1 MNLRKTKLHLSL
13 ASLYSNYQGAKQH
26 TGTVVC
32 AIAASSML
40 LSAPVLAQQTTD
52 TAAPAAKP
60 GALSDQIQ
68 SINITATKRKE
79 DASKVPLSVSVI
91 GGDELTAQHITDF
104 ADATRS
110 IPNISFSGGGGGG
123 FAGNGPGLSNVAIR
137 GVSSDAGSATVGIY
151 LDDVSMTSGNLY
163 SQGSAE
169 PKFFDLDHI
178 EVLRGPQGTLYGAS
192 SMGGTIKFISNQPN
206 TKVNSTDIYT
216 EVSSTSGGGTNY
228 LGNVVLNKVLKA
240 DELAVRVGIQTA
252 HNGGFINL
260 VDPNTTATTATG
272 INTEDDAVVRMALKW
287 NVTKDLTLTPSIFY
301 QRVKTG
307 DIDVA
312 YTQTLNGVALP
323 TNTTSKTVREPGKDV
338 LTVPSL
344 TLNYDTGFGDLTS
357 VTSYFKRNFDRTQ
370 DGTTVNSSYLGSQQI
385 GSQLITSTIPS
396 IAGKPLSATNPS
408 LLSVVGSLSSAVYL
422 NNGVTQFSQ
431 EVRLLSKP
439 YDPAVSP
446 YTWLVGAYASNQHT
460 TVIDNEPVFGINDAF
475 KNAGVSITDPNVLI
489 GAVSTGFPNDNSYHA
504 IRSYHDTQQA
514 VFGEGSYY
522 FSPTL
527 HATAGVRYIRAEET
541 YRRNAFGYFNNDG
554 TNDGVSNTLQ
564 TSSGSKVTPKFALTW
579 EVDKNNTM
587 YASATEGFRAGGS
600 NFAVPIDYC
609 ALTKANPLSYGPDS
623 LWSYEIGNKSRFL
636 NNTLSVNAD
645 LFYIN
650 WKNLQQQITQTCGFN
665 YNTNVGNAKSTGGEI
680 EVKFKPIKSV
690 MLGLAA
696 GYTDATL
703 TDSDGAEAGVK
714 GAVKG
719 ARVPGVP
726 KYNVALTA
734 QYNFFINDDVYGF
747 ARAAGHWTGA
757 SNGTLN
763 PTLSDF
769 QRPSYSTYDA
779 SIGLTRDIWEV
790 TLYVKNLTN
799 NQMVIQRPVVQNVP
813 EVYRIT
819 PRTIGMSLS
828 AKF

>member
-123 FAGNGPGLSNVAIR
+123 NAGNGPGLSNVEMR
-137 GVSSDAGSATVGIY
+137 GISSAAGSATVGIY

-228 LGNVVLNKVLKA
+228 LGNVVFNRVLKA
-240 DELAVRVGIQTA
+240 DELALRVGIQTA
-252 HNGGFINL
+252 HNSGFVNL
-260 VDPNTTATTATG
+260 VDPVKATTIATG
-272 INTEDDAVVRMALKW
+272 INDENDMVVRMALKW

-301 QRVKTG
+301 QKVKAG
-307 DIDVA
+307 DIDVG
-312 YTQTLNGVALP
+312 YTQTLSGISLP
-323 TNTTSKTVREPGKDV
+323 SYTTSKTVREPGKDV

-344 TLNYDTGFGDLTS
+344 TVNYDTGFGDLTS

-370 DGTTVNSSYLGSQQI
+370 DGTTVNSSYLGTQVN
-385 GSQLITSTIPS
+385 
-396 IAGKPLSATNPS
+396 ATNYPA
-408 LLSVVGSLSSAVYL
+408 LAAIVGNLPSAVYL
-422 NNGVTQFSQ
+422 NNSVTQFSQ

-439 YDPAVSP
+439 YDPAVAP

-460 TVIDNEPVFGINDAF
+460 TVLDNEPIFGINAAF
-475 KNAGVSITDPNVLI
+475 KNAGVSITDPNVL
-489 GAVSTGFPNDNSYHA
+489 ANPVSAGFPNDNSYYA
-504 IRSYHDTQQA
+504 SRTYHDTQQA
-514 VFGEGSYY
+514 VFGEGNYY
-522 FSPTL
+522 FSPAL
-527 HATAGVRYIRAEET
+527 HATVGARYLKANQTFTRDGL
-541 YRRNAFGYFNNDG
+541 YYFANDT
-554 TNDGVSNTLQ
+554 TNDGVAHSTQ
-564 TSSGSKVTPKFALTW
+564 SSSGSKLTPKVSLTW
-579 EVDKNNTM
+579 EVDKNNTL
-587 YASATEGFRAGGS
+587 YASATEGFRVGGS
-600 NFAVPIDYC
+600 NFPLPQGYC
-609 ALTKANPLSYGPDS
+609 SLTTPNPTSYAPDS
-623 LWSYEIGNKSRFL
+623 LWSYEVGNKSRFL

-645 LFYIN
+645 VFYIN
-650 WKNLQQQITQTCGFN
+650 WKNLQQAINIPACGYAF
-665 YNTNVGNAKSTGGEI
+665 NTNVGNATSSGAEI
-680 EVKFKPIKSV
+680 EIKFKPTKS
-690 MLGLAA
+690 LILDLAA

-703 TDSDGAEAGVK
+703 SDSAGANAGVI

-726 KYNVALTA
+726 KYNLALTA

-757 SNGTLN
+757 SNGALDSTNL
-763 PTLSDF
+763 DF

-779 SIGLTRDIWEV
+779 SVGLTRDIWEV

-799 NQMVIQRPVVQNVP
+799 NQMVIQRPQVQGTAN
-813 EVYRIT
+813 EVYRMT

>member
-1 MNLRKTKLHLSL
+1 MNLRKTKLNLSL

-32 AIAASSML
+32 ALAASSVML
-40 LSAPVLAQQTTD
+40 SSPVLAQQATD
-52 TAAPAAKP
+52 AATAAPVAKP
-60 GALSDQIQ
+60 GALTDQIQ

-123 FAGNGPGLSNVAIR
+123 NAGNGPGLSNVEMR
-137 GVSSDAGSATVGIY
+137 GISSAAGSATVGIY

-272 INTEDDAVVRMALKW
+272 INTEDDAVVRLALKW

-323 TNTTSKTVREPGKDV
+323 INTTSKTVREPGKDV

-370 DGTTVNSSYLGSQQI
+370 DGTTVNSSYLGTQVNP
-385 GSQLITSTIPS
+385 LIPS
-396 IAGKPLSATNPS
+396 IAGQPISATNPS
-408 LLSVVGSLSSAVYL
+408 LASVVGNLPSAVYL
-422 NNGVTQFSQ
+422 NNEVTQFSQ

-460 TVIDNEPVFGINDAF
+460 TVLDNEPIFGINAAF
-475 KNAGVSITDPNVLI
+475 KTAGVSITDPNVI
-489 GAVSTGFPNDNSYHA
+489 ANPVSAGFPNDNSYYA
-504 IRSYHDTQQA
+504 GRYYHDTQEA
-514 VFGEGSYY
+514 VFGEGNYY
-522 FSPTL
+522 FDPAL
-527 HATAGVRYIRAEET
+527 HATLGARYLKANQTFTRDGL
-541 YRRNAFGYFNNDG
+541 YYFANDT
-554 TNDGVSNTLQ
+554 TNDGVAHSTQ
-564 TSSGSKVTPKFALTW
+564 SSSGSKVTPKVSLTW
-579 EVDKNNTM
+579 EVDKNNTL
-587 YASATEGFRAGGS
+587 YASATEGFRVGGS
-600 NFAVPIDYC
+600 NFPLPQGYC
-609 ALTKANPLSYGPDS
+609 SLTSPNPTSYAPDS

-645 LFYIN
+645 VFYIN
-650 WKNLQQQITQTCGFN
+650 WKNLQQAINIPACGYA
-665 YNTNVGNAKSTGGEI
+665 YNTNVGNATSSGAEI
-680 EVKFKPIKSV
+680 EVKFKPTKSLV
-690 MLGLAA
+690 LDLAA
-696 GYTDATL
+696 GYTDASL
-703 TDSDGAEAGVK
+703 SDSEGANAGVI

-719 ARVPGVP
+719 AKVPGVP
-726 KYNVALTA
+726 KYNMALTA

-747 ARAAGHWTGA
+747 ARGAGHWTGA
-757 SNGTLN
+757 SNGALDPSN
-763 PTLSDF
+763 PDF
-769 QRPSYSTYDA
+769 QRPSYSTFDA
-779 SIGLTRDIWEV
+779 SVGLSKDIWEV
-790 TLYVKNLTN
+790 TLFVKNLRN
-799 NQMVIQRPVVQNVP
+799 NQMVIQRPQVQGTAN

-819 PRTIGMSLS
+819 PRTVGMSLS

>member
-1 MNLRKTKLHLSL
+1 MNLKRTKLNLSL
-13 ASLYSNYQGAKQH
+13 ASLYSNYQGARH
-26 TGTVVC
+26 NTGTVVF
-32 AIAASSML
+32 ALATSSLML
-40 LSAPVLAQQTTD
+40 VNPAWAQQAAD
-52 TAAPAAKP
+52 TNAPAAPVVKA
-60 GALSDQIQ
+60 GALTDQIQ

-123 FAGNGPGLSNVAIR
+123 NAGNGPGLSNVEMR
-137 GVSSDAGSATVGIY
+137 GISSAAGSATVGIY

-163 SQGSAE
+163 SMGSAE

-216 EVSSTSGGGTNY
+216 EVSSTNGGGTNY
-228 LGNVVLNKVLKA
+228 LGNVVFNKVLKA
-240 DELAVRVGIQTA
+240 DELALRVGIQTA
-252 HNGGFINL
+252 HNSGFINQ
-260 VDPNTTATTATG
+260 VDPNTTATVASG

-287 NVTKDLTLTPSIFY
+287 NVTKDLTVTPSIFY

-312 YTQTLNGVALP
+312 YTQTLNGAPLP
-323 TNTTSKTVREPGKDV
+323 NNTTSKTVREPGNDV

-370 DGTTVNSSYLGSQQI
+370 DGTTVNSAYLGTQI
-385 GSQLITSTIPS
+385 NSNYPNL
-396 IAGKPLSATNPS
+396 A
-408 LLSVVGSLSSAVYL
+408 SVVGGLPSTIFL
-422 NNGVTQFSQ
+422 NNQVTQFSQ

-439 YDPAVSP
+439 YDPNVAP

-460 TVIDNEPVFGINDAF
+460 TLFDNEPVVGINAAF
-475 KNAGVSITDPNVLI
+475 KTAGVSITDPNVI
-489 GAVSTGFPNDNSYHA
+489 ANPVSGGFPNDNSYYTG
-504 IRSYHDTQQA
+504 RFYHDTQQA
-514 VFGEGSYY
+514 VFGEGNYY
-522 FSPTL
+522 FSPEIHTTL
-527 HATAGVRYIRAEET
+527 GARYLKASQTFTRDAL
-541 YRRNAFGYFNNDG
+541 GYFANDT
-554 TNDGVSNTLQ
+554 TNDGVAHS
-564 TSSGSKVTPKFALTW
+564 TSSSSGNKLTPKLSLTW
-579 EVDKNNTM
+579 EVDKSNTL
-587 YASATEGFRAGGS
+587 YTSATEGFRVGGS
-600 NFAVPIDYC
+600 NFPLPLGYC
-609 ALTKANPLSYGPDS
+609 GLTAPNPVSYGPDS
-623 LWSYEIGNKSRFL
+623 LWSYEVGNKSRFL

-650 WKNLQQQITQTCGFN
+650 WKNLQQAINIPACGYA
-665 YNTNVGNAKSTGGEI
+665 YNTKVGNATSSGAEI
-680 EVKFKPIKSV
+680 EIKFKPTKSIV
-690 MLGLAA
+690 LDLAA

-703 TDSDGAEAGVK
+703 SDNAGANAGVV

-726 KYNVALTA
+726 KYNMALTA
-734 QYNFFINDDVYGF
+734 QYNFFLNDDMYGF

-757 SNGTLN
+757 SNGALDPSN
-763 PTLSDF
+763 PDY

-779 SIGLTRDIWEV
+779 SVGLSRDIWEV
-790 TLYVKNLTN
+790 TLFVKNITN
-799 NQMVIQRPVVQNVP
+799 NQDVIQRPQVQGTAN
-813 EVYRIT
+813 EVYRIN

>member
-1 MNLRKTKLHLSL
+1 MNLRKTKLNLSL
-13 ASLYSNYQGAKQH
+13 ASLYSNYQGAKQN

-32 AIAASSML
+32 AIAASSL
-40 LSAPVLAQQTTD
+40 ILANPAWAQQAGD
-52 TAAPAAKP
+52 TNAPATPVTKA
-60 GALSDQIQ
+60 GALTDQIQ

-91 GGDELTAQHITDF
+91 GGDDLVAQHITDF

-123 FAGNGPGLSNVAIR
+123 NAGNGPGLSNVEMR
-137 GVSSDAGSATVGIY
+137 GISSAAGSATVGVY
-151 LDDVSMTSGNLY
+151 LDDVSMTAGNLY
-163 SQGSAE
+163 SMGSAE

-216 EVSSTSGGGTNY
+216 EVSSTAGGGTNY
-228 LGNVVLNKVLKA
+228 LGNVVFNKVLKQ
-240 DELAVRVGIQTA
+240 DELALRIGIQTA
-252 HNGGFINL
+252 HNSGFIKL
-260 VDPNTTATTATG
+260 ADPNTTAVIANG
-272 INTEDDAVVRMALKW
+272 INNEDDAVVRLALKW
-287 NVTKDLTLTPSIFY
+287 NVTKDLTVTPSLFY

-312 YTQTLNGVALP
+312 YTQTLAGAALP
-323 TNTTSKTVREPGKDV
+323 KNTTSKTVGEPGKDV

-370 DGTTVNSSYLGSQQI
+370 DGTTVNSSYLGTQV
-385 GSQLITSTIPS
+385 TATIPA
-396 IAGKPLSATNPS
+396 IAGTPFSATNS
-408 LLSVVGSLSSAVYL
+408 LANVVGNLPSAVYL

-439 YDPAVSP
+439 YDPNVSP

-460 TVIDNEPVFGINDAF
+460 TVLDNEPIFGINAAF
-475 KNAGVSITDPNVLI
+475 KTAGVSITDPNVL
-489 GAVSTGFPNDNSYHA
+489 ANPVSAGFPNDNSYYA
-504 IRSYHDTQQA
+504 GRYYHDTQQA
-514 VFGEGSYY
+514 VFGEGNYY
-522 FSPTL
+522 FSPAF
-527 HATAGVRYIRAEET
+527 HATVGARYLKASQT
-541 YRRNAFGYFNNDG
+541 FTRNGLYYFANDT
-554 TNDGVSNTLQ
+554 TNDGVAHSTQ
-564 TSSGSKVTPKFALTW
+564 SSSGNKLTPKLSLTW
-579 EVDKNNTM
+579 EVDKSNTL
-587 YASATEGFRAGGS
+587 YASATEGFRVGGS
-600 NFAVPIDYC
+600 NFLLPLGYC
-609 ALTKANPLSYGPDS
+609 NLSSANPTSYSPDS
-623 LWSYEIGNKSRFL
+623 LWSYEVGNKSRFL

-650 WKNLQQQITQTCGFN
+650 WKNLQQAINIPACGYA
-665 YNTNVGNAKSTGGEI
+665 YNTNVGNATSSGAEFEI
-680 EVKFKPIKSV
+680 KFKPTKSLV
-690 MLGLAA
+690 LDLAA

-703 TDSDGAEAGVK
+703 SDSAGANAGVV

-726 KYNVALTA
+726 KYNMALTG
-734 QYNFFINDDVYGF
+734 QYNFFVNDDIYGF
-747 ARAAGHWTGA
+747 ARSAGHWTGA
-757 SNGTLN
+757 SYGALDPTN
-763 PTLSDF
+763 PDY
-769 QRPSYSTYDA
+769 QRPSYATYDA
-779 SIGLTRDIWEV
+779 SVGLTRDVWEV

-799 NQMVIQRPVVQNVP
+799 NQSVIQRPQVQGTAN
-813 EVYRIT
+813 EVYRIS